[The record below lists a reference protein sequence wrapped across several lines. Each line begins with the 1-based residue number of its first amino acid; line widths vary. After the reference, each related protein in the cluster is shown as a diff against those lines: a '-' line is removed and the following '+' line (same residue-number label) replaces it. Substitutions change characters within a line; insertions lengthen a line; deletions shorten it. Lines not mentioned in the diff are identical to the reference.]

1 MIVHVTLYS
10 NRKSVGFLHFFP
22 YWVQYCRKLCI
33 HKGVF
38 PREPKKK
45 VKGNHHTY
53 YHLKDVMY
61 ILHDPLLEKFRE
73 IRAYQKKIK
82 KAKAKK
88 NDELAR
94 LLLSRAPSYK
104 LDMVIRDR
112 FVKQSLYFLISC
124 HW

>member
-1 MIVHVTLYS
+1 
-10 NRKSVGFLHFFP
+10 
-22 YWVQYCRKLCI
+22 
-33 HKGVF
+33 
-38 PREPKKK
+38 
-45 VKGNHHTY
+45 
-53 YHLKDVMY
+53 MY

-112 FVKQSLYFLISC
+112 FVKQYVYFSFSVIGNGMNY
-124 HW
+124 

>member
-1 MIVHVTLYS
+1 
-10 NRKSVGFLHFFP
+10 
-22 YWVQYCRKLCI
+22 
-33 HKGVF
+33 
-38 PREPKKK
+38 
-45 VKGNHHTY
+45 
-53 YHLKDVMY
+53 MY

-112 FVKQSLYFLISC
+112 LVKQSVYFFYFLSLVIV
-124 HW
+124 